1 MQRGAV
7 WHFWGYDYAGKK
19 YTASTHQT
27 DRKAALDAAREIERD
42 KSVPA
47 PDQTQTAQELT
58 LAEALGLLGQHDA
71 RVNAAPK
78 TVQFHVDRG
87 RHLVRLLLPDTRLI
101 DVTPPAPTLVAYTD
115 TRLAENASRHT
126 IQKELRVL
134 RQAKAVG
141 GYSGDPKS
149 LTVEGFKRAKGKRGY
164 YKPGARWLRKPEW
177 IGALIAETSS
187 NPDRHRIDRRDD
199 ILTLVNLGLR
209 RRELLVICREHVDLV
224 KRVLK
229 LEELVRGG
237 VVVRELKTDGSARP
251 LPLNDVM
258 LALFTR
264 RMRNARVGTPLFTEW
279 GSGNRDLRA
288 NWKRA
293 RASLLARAKKGDARQ
308 DLDVEL
314 PKSLTFNDLRR
325 TFCSLMKN
333 AGVSFEDCAELLG
346 HQDIA
351 MVRLVYG
358 HTDMARLHAAV
369 AKLPPMA
376 LPPVALPRARKPSRR
391 QLQKQRLQARTG
403 AISTAAQTAEAR
415 PAQTAY
421 VSAVNAM
428 GKKGSKGAS

>member
-1 MQRGAV
+1 
-7 WHFWGYDYAGKK
+7 
-19 YTASTHQT
+19 
-27 DRKAALDAAREIERD
+27 
-42 KSVPA
+42 
-47 PDQTQTAQELT
+47 
-58 LAEALGLLGQHDA
+58 
-71 RVNAAPK
+71 
-78 TVQFHVDRG
+78 
-87 RHLVRLLLPDTRLI
+87 
-101 DVTPPAPTLVAYTD
+101 
-115 TRLAENASRHT
+115 
-126 IQKELRVL
+126 
-134 RQAKAVG
+134 
-141 GYSGDPKS
+141 
-149 LTVEGFKRAKGKRGY
+149 
-164 YKPGARWLRKPEW
+164 
-177 IGALIAETSS
+177 
-187 NPDRHRIDRRDD
+187 
-199 ILTLVNLGLR
+199 
-209 RRELLVICREHVDLV
+209 
-224 KRVLK
+224 
-229 LEELVRGG
+229 
-237 VVVRELKTDGSARP
+237 VRELKTDGSARP